1 MRIKITRMLGDVD
14 PSCRPEVGEE
24 YEVIK
29 VLRGLYNPQTN
40 KAYRISVNGRTVT
53 MLASECVVTKGTV
66 R

>member
-29 VLRGLYNPQTN
+29 VLRGLYNPQT
-40 KAYRISVNGRTVT
+40 T
-53 MLASECVVTKGTV
+53 SECVVTEGTV

>member
-1 MRIKITRMLGDVD
+1 MRIKITRMLGDVV

-29 VLRGLYNPQTN
+29 VLRGLYKPQIN
-40 KAYRISVNGRTVT
+40 KAYRISVNGRIVTV
-53 MLASECVVTKGTV
+53 LASECVVTEGSV

>member
-14 PSCRPEVGEE
+14 PSCRPKIGEE

-29 VLRGLYNPQTN
+29 VL
-40 KAYRISVNGRTVT
+40 
-53 MLASECVVTKGTV
+53 ASECVITEGTV

>member
-29 VLRGLYNPQTN
+29 VLRGLYKPQIN
-40 KAYRISVNGRTVT
+40 KAYSVNGRIVTV
-53 MLASECVVTKGTV
+53 LASECVVTEGSV

>member
-53 MLASECVVTKGTV
+53 
-66 R
+66 